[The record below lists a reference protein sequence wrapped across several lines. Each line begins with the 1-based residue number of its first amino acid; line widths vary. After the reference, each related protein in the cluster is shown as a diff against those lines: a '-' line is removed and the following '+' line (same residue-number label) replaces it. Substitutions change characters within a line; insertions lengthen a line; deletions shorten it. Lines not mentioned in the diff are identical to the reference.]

1 MDAKT
6 RAALI
11 HTYTLDDCI
20 SILAFGAP
28 DLLEQIAEDVRFFSG
43 DPKTLAKA
51 KSAVREA
58 VAREKR
64 IN

>member
-11 HTYTLDDCI
+11 DTYTLEDCI

-28 DLLEQIAEDVRFFSG
+28 DLLEQIAEDVRLFP
-43 DPKTLAKA
+43 DVTKTLEKA
-51 KSAVREA
+51 KSAVHEA

>member
-11 HTYTLDDCI
+11 DTYTLDDCI

-28 DLLEQIAEDVRFFSG
+28 DLLEQIAEDVRLFPD
-43 DPKTLAKA
+43 DPKTLSKA
-51 KSAVREA
+51 KSAVHKA